1 MNVGTVVKWSFFF
14 SICIVMIGTLMKIT
28 HLPGA
33 EILLMIGLLGNVVF
47 IVSALN
53 EVWNSIRIEKGE
65 KIMWTIS
72 FIFTGTLGPIIY
84 FLLRRKR
91 VV

>member
-1 MNVGTVVKWSFFF
+1 MNIGTVVKWSFFF
-14 SICIVMIGTLMKIT
+14 SICIVILGTGMKIT

-33 EILLMIGLLGNVVF
+33 EELLIIGIVGHVVF

-53 EVWNSIRIEKGE
+53 EVWTSIRIEKHE